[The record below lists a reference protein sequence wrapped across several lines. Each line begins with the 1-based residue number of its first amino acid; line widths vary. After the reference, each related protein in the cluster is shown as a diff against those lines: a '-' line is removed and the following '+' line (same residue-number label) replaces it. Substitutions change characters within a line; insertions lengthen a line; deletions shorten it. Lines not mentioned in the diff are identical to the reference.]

1 MRTAPFYGY
10 VKLHSD
16 FVSLAF
22 ISTLI
27 YDQLFTG

>member
-1 MRTAPFYGY
+1 MRTDLFSEY